1 MLSATIFLSL
11 VLLTT
16 EAFVVQ
22 REFHNAGKATF
33 LQMFATSS
41 SGEATGEIKMALKKM
56 RGVSVSVEYK
66 PPPTLELTSME
77 HEILSQEL
85 RRTKA
90 ASIWTSDLTAVE
102 EFSKEQSTGKGSFPG
117 PVSIV
122 YTGSDSGDVATAV
135 EKGANGIVVDADKIG
150 NDCNVGVD
158 VICKVSSADDVRTAI
173 GSGFDYAFL
182 LQGSTDDE
190 ELKSILEEIPKSSVV
205 VASLLSM
212 QDESEEI
219 ARGKELSQ
227 LKSDGSGTKISAL
240 VIDEACVGDAE
251 DLRYTAFVVES
262 INKKSSNTFAL
273 TGLTGAANGHFDSN
287 ISGGNA
293 KSKWRRKEQQ

>member
-1 MLSATIFLSL
+1 MS
-11 VLLTT
+11 TT
-16 EAFVVQ
+16 S
-22 REFHNAGKATF
+22 N
-33 LQMFATSS
+33 S

-66 PPPTLELTSME
+66 PTPTLELTSME

-90 ASIWTSDLTAVE
+90 ASIWTSDLKAVE
-102 EFSKEQSTGKGSFPG
+102 EFSKEQSTAKGSFPG

-122 YTGSDSGDVATAV
+122 YTGSDSGDVATAI

-150 NDCNVGVD
+150 NDSNVGVD
-158 VICKVSSADDVRTAI
+158 VICKVNSADDVRTAI

-227 LKSDGSGTKISAL
+227 LKADGSGTKISAL

-251 DLRYTAFVVES
+251 DLKYTAFVVES
-262 INKKSSNTFAL
+262 INKKSSSTFAM
-273 TGLTGAANGHFDSN
+273 TGLTGAANGHFGSN

>member
-1 MLSATIFLSL
+1 MST
-11 VLLTT
+11 
-16 EAFVVQ
+16 
-22 REFHNAGKATF
+22 
-33 LQMFATSS
+33 TSS

-66 PPPTLELTSME
+66 PTPSLELTSME

-90 ASIWTSDLTAVE
+90 ASIWTSDLAAVE
-102 EFSKEQSTGKGSFPG
+102 EFSKEQSTAKGSFPG

-150 NDCNVGVD
+150 NDSNVGVD
-158 VICKVSSADDVRTAI
+158 VICKVNSVDDVKTAI

-219 ARGKELSQ
+219 VRGKELSQ
-227 LKSDGSGTKISAL
+227 LKAEGSGTKISAL
-240 VIDEACVGDAE
+240 VIEEACVGDAE
-251 DLRYTAFVVES
+251 DLKYTAFVVES
-262 INKKSSNTFAL
+262 INKKSSSTFAM

-293 KSKWRRKEQQ
+293 KSKWRRNEQQQ